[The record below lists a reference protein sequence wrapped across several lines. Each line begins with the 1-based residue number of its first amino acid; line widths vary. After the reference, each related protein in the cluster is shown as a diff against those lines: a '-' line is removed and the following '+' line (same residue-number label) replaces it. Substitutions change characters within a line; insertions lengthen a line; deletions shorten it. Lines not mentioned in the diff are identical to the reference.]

1 MKEPPSRAPI
11 FSIFFFL
18 HPRPTQQTL
27 CVTNGPCS
35 PCSLLPQLNKYICSQ
50 AGAIKCSCEQPASP
64 TADSSP
70 AHTLF
75 PLQPLTLEPSCTSAA
90 PALWPPAPPMGA
102 HSARLTWPQ
111 QIIPVFPHCHHW
123 GAQKEGGA
131 YSYLPVLHVIILNI
145 LLIPKCYSSR

>member
-11 FSIFFFL
+11 LSIFFFL

-90 PALWPPAPPMGA
+90 SWHCDHQHHPWVPTLPASHDPSRSFLCFPTATTEA
-102 HSARLTWPQ
+102 HKRKVGLTH
-111 QIIPVFPHCHHW
+111 ICLF
-123 GAQKEGGA
+123 
-131 YSYLPVLHVIILNI
+131 YM
-145 LLIPKCYSSR
+145 